1 MLNLLFKYISF
12 INTIM
17 GEGALRSMG
26 YSNKQLAILFYMIC
40 IPLRFSFPIIASKAK
55 NVPILKVIMVLAGLI
70 AAGINTS
77 RIGAGTWWHTKVHIA
92 TSIAI
97 VLSLLIPGPIKPE
110 YILLFDVLYG
120 VSSSLFIRPF
130 PSKCPFS

>member
-1 MLNLLFKYISF
+1 
-12 INTIM
+12 M
-17 GEGALRSMG
+17 GEGVLRSMG
-26 YSNKQLAILFYMIC
+26 YSNKQLSMLFYMIC
-40 IPLRFSFPIIASKAK
+40 IPLRLSFPIIVRQAK
-55 NVPILKVIMVLAGLI
+55 NVPIMKVIMVLAGLI
-70 AAGINTS
+70 AVGINTS

-97 VLSLLIPGPIKPE
+97 VVSLLIPGTIKPE

-120 VSSSLFIRPF
+120 FSSSLLISPF